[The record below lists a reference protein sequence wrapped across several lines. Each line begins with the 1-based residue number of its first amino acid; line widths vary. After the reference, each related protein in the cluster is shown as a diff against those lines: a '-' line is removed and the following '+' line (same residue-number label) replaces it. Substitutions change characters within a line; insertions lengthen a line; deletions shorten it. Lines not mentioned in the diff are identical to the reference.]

1 MMRGDASPEGEFL
14 TLRVTDTRAEAVGI
28 RSFELRDPGGADLPP
43 FEAGAH
49 LQVEVQLPDGRAGL
63 RQYSLLGDP
72 RDRGR
77 YRIAVLLEAEGRG
90 GSRFMHER
98 VERGS
103 ILRAAGL
110 ENGFPLMLTADHS
123 ILIAGGIGITPI
135 LSMVRALAQA
145 GRGFELH
152 YAARTPARMA
162 FREEIEALAGGTAHF
177 YHTHVEQPRP
187 LDLEALLATP
197 GPGAHAYVCGP
208 PGLIRAVTSLGAE
221 AGWPRGRIH
230 SESFGPKRRA
240 GDLPIEVC
248 LERSALTLQ
257 VAPGET
263 ILDAILDAGV
273 WAPSECRRGECAS
286 CMTRVVAGEPDH
298 RDICLTPELQKTY
311 MCPCVSRAHSSHL
324 TLDL

>member
-1 MMRGDASPEGEFL
+1 MIPLEASPEGEWL
-14 TLRVTDTRAEAVGI
+14 ALQVTAVRDEAEGI

-49 LQVEVQLPDGRAGL
+49 LQVEVQLPDGRAAL
-63 RQYSLLGDP
+63 RHYSLLGDP
-72 RDRGR
+72 RDRRR

-98 VERGS
+98 VEPGS
-103 ILRAAGL
+103 ILRVATV
-110 ENGFPLMLTADHS
+110 ENGFPLQLEAEHS

-135 LSMVRALAQA
+135 LSMARALAQHE
-145 GRGFELH
+145 RSFELH

-162 FREEIEALAGGTAHF
+162 FREEIEVLTGGKAHL
-177 YHTHVEQPRP
+177 YYTHVERPRP
-187 LDLEALLATP
+187 LDLEALLASP
-197 GPGAHAYVCGP
+197 RPGAHVYVCGP
-208 PGLIRAVTSLGAE
+208 PGLIRAVTSLGAV

-240 GDLPIEVC
+240 GDRAIEVY
-248 LERSALTLQ
+248 LERTALTLR

-273 WAPSECRRGECAS
+273 WAPYECRRGECAS

-298 RDICLTPELQKTY
+298 RDICLTPELQATY